1 MLESIDLKNFA
12 IFKEHELEFSSN
24 INIFIGRNS
33 TGKSLLMKLLY
44 SVVET
49 LSKYGEKKSKETIS
63 YELSK
68 KIKGVFLISRVGKLS
83 TRAKGVQNTQVKINF
98 RDAFVKLNFS
108 TKHEKVKV
116 EDLNCR
122 NVKGGIYIPT
132 KEIISMM
139 DKGFIGL
146 YEDYRFMEEVY
157 YDLAKKLDKPVKKG
171 SPEKIIKGLLK
182 EINLTGF
189 GRIYREKDEF
199 YTYIKGVGNLESKL
213 VAEGYR
219 KLITILYL
227 IKNGSFTENKY
238 LFWDEPEVNL
248 NPALSKTI
256 VDLLI
261 FLTKELDI
269 QIFVA
274 THDYFLIKYF
284 DLKYKQ
290 TKKREFNLKFYSF
303 YFDNEGTNLV
313 VQGAED
319 LYNLKNNSIID
330 EFEEIYKLDLELMR
344 EALSDDR

>member
-12 IFKEHELEFSSN
+12 IFKNHKLKFSPN
-24 INIFIGRNS
+24 INILIGRNS

-49 LSKYGEKKSKETIS
+49 LSKYGEEKSKETIA

-68 KIKGVFLISRVGKLS
+68 KIKGVFLISKVGKLS
-83 TRAKGVQNTQVKINF
+83 TRAKGVQKTQVNINF
-98 RDAFVKLNFS
+98 KDLFIKFNFS

-116 EDLNCR
+116 ADLHRR

-146 YEDYRFMEEVY
+146 YENYAFMEEVY
-157 YDLAKKLDKPVKKG
+157 YDLAKKLDKPLQRG
-171 SPEKIIKGLLK
+171 SPEKIIQELLK
-182 EINLTGF
+182 ELDLTEL
-189 GRIYREKDEF
+189 GRVYREKDEF
-199 YTYIKGVGNLESKL
+199 YTYIKGIGKLESKL

-219 KLITILYL
+219 KLMIILYL
-227 IKNGSFTENKY
+227 IKNGGFTENEY

-261 FLTKELDI
+261 FLTQKLNT
-269 QIFVA
+269 QIFIA

-290 TKKREFNLKFYSF
+290 TKKKKFNLKFYSF
-303 YFDNEGTNLV
+303 YFDKEDTNLV
-313 VQGAED
+313 VQDAENLYD
-319 LYNLKNNSIID
+319 LDNNSIID

-344 EALSDDR
+344 EALRDDH